1 MTPAAPQPQRQA
13 PVAAWVAQMIG
24 TLVLAAAVLYF
35 VRSSGIS
42 FAEGNPEWQRY
53 AMFGILVGIAPAM
66 LYLRTFKPALDA
78 DEAAIATR
86 GTPDPAARALLM
98 RTLAIGGALCEI
110 PMAMGVVQLLLGGE
124 TRWFLGATLLTIALR
139 LSYRPFT
146 RR

>member
-53 AMFGILVGIAPAM
+53 AMPGTLVGVAPAM

-78 DEAAIATR
+78 DEAAIAAR
-86 GTPDPAARALLM
+86 GAPDPGARARLM
-98 RTLAIGGALCEI
+98 R
-110 PMAMGVVQLLLGGE
+110 
-124 TRWFLGATLLTIALR
+124 
-139 LSYRPFT
+139 
-146 RR
+146 